1 MDVAANLATYLTQ
14 VTGTC
19 LGVTKA
25 PLKPAKQRE
34 LFGEVFS
41 KDGLGSFTIDGQSET
56 VTYHRTRSYFG
67 HRKHI
72 GWIRSWKELGN
83 S

>member
-19 LGVTKA
+19 LGVSKS

-56 VTYHRTRSYFG
+56 VTYHRTRTYFG
-67 HRKHI
+67 HRKNI
-72 GWIRSWKELGN
+72 GWIRSWKELGEK
-83 S
+83 